1 MWKRIHTQLYA
12 ETLAG
17 RTRETFGYV
26 MPTAFSAQGQ
36 QGTHHTTKQ
45 AGAWRWWALRMGKS
59 ALSWGAW
66 GQETRQRQ
74 GSEATR
80 AQDCIPARRPPW
92 PHASAAPRQHPRHSH
107 DVSHVKVIPSPNLIS
122 SERSNP
128 TQAGWI
134 LCGFL
139 QSRLLETPTSLF
151 VPHII
156 CMVLVLLSRQTC

>member
-36 QGTHHTTKQ
+36 QGTHHTTKRE
-45 AGAWRWWALRMGKS
+45 GAWRWWALQMGKS
-59 ALSWGAW
+59 ALSWEAW

-74 GSEATR
+74 GSEATQV
-80 AQDCIPARRPPW
+80 QDCIPAWRPPW
-92 PHASAAPRQHPRHSH
+92 PHAPATPHQHPCHSH
-107 DVSHVKVIPSPNLIS
+107 DVSHVKVIPSTNLIS

-128 TQAGWI
+128 TQAGGI

-151 VPHII
+151 VPHIM